1 MTTYVYRDGRLLLKS
16 TVQPLKVAKSAN
28 LSVPNISRFESY
40 ASPVDDS
47 TISSHRERDLDLFRS
62 NSYDER
68 DVGPTHPIAKAKAER
83 KKANNAA
90 RSEGSDP
97 SIWRS

>member
-16 TVQPLKVAKSAN
+16 TVQPLKVAKSEN
-28 LSVPNISRFESY
+28 LSTPNISRFESY
-40 ASPVDDS
+40 ASPVDDK
-47 TISSHRERDLDLFRS
+47 TVSSHRERDLDLFRS

-83 KKANNAA
+83 KKANAANAA
-90 RSEGSDP
+90 RSAGPEPGV
-97 SIWRS
+97 